1 MPLIRMMFMR
11 VVYHLR
17 SKVQLYYISSKTQN
31 LKQLPARYQFSE
43 RRKHRLLNVLRTSP
57 NPSLAFVLFH
67 RFLFPF
73 HVALVDEEKAKE
85 CYPVIVVVDD
95 GFAGVERTLVVADF

>member
-1 MPLIRMMFMR
+1 MMFTR

-31 LKQLPARYQFSE
+31 LKQLPARYQFPE

-57 NPSLAFVLFH
+57 NPSLALVLFH
-67 RFLFPF
+67 RFLFLF
-73 HVALVDEEKAKE
+73 VALSLSLSL
-85 CYPVIVVVDD
+85 YPFPFL
-95 GFAGVERTLVVADF
+95 FASISFLPVY